1 MKYRVEAEFRYKGY
15 IEVEAP
21 NEDAAWDIAENTDGG
36 EFEEMPETSGWEIE
50 KPKLIGIEIK
60 GIYVDDFGIRS
71 IAKESDL
78 DAAVESG
85 YDDSIFFYVPDD
97 VFTKSDTE
105 IKEYVEKN
113 VISRV
118 I

>member
-50 KPKLIGIEIK
+50 KPKLIGIETK
-60 GIYVDDFGIRS
+60 EVDVADFGVRS
-71 IAKESDL
+71 IAKESDQ
-78 DAAVESG
+78 DVAVESG

-97 VFTKSDTE
+97 VFTKSDVE
-105 IKEYVEKN
+105 IKKYVDKN
-113 VISRV
+113 VF
-118 I
+118 

>member
-36 EFEEMPETSGWEIE
+36 EFKEIPETSGWEIE

-60 GIYVDDFGIRS
+60 EIDVADFGVRRV
-71 IAKESDL
+71 AKETDR
-78 DAAVESG
+78 DATVENG
-85 YDDSIFFYVPDD
+85 YDDSIFFYVPDG
-97 VFTKSDTE
+97 VFAKSDAE
-105 IKEYVEKN
+105 IKEFVDKN
-113 VISRV
+113 IF
-118 I
+118 